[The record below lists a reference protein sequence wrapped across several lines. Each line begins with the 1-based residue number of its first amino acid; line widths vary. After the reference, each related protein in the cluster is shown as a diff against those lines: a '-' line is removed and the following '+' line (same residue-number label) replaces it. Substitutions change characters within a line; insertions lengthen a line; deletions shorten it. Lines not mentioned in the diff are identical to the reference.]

1 MLRLSISA
9 WDKKEY
15 DQERRLK
22 KALKDL
28 AILKITCVNGKF
40 LELQYIK
47 TQVQNITDDSSFQNF
62 KFNYVERAKI
72 TICNNAV
79 IWTDKVIGCVKSR
92 FEDGS
97 HKDILQAACK
107 ALNSWTVMEETPKEN
122 TTGFGCETG
131 HVEENGDN
139 GNDEQSDDVH
149 KQSDDENGK
158 HCDNNNKN
166 DVNSAENSFCFTEVD
181 SSTYLLTKQF
191 EHLLLIN
198 RRSNFLIEDGIKD
211 SPRLCQ
217 KNPAKPKTIII
228 PNENVDGKPPKL

>member
-40 LELQYIK
+40 LELQYIR

-122 TTGFGCETG
+122 RQDSDARRGMSKKMVTMAMTSKVMMSTSKVMMKTASIVTITTRMT
-131 HVEENGDN
+131 
-139 GNDEQSDDVH
+139 
-149 KQSDDENGK
+149 
-158 HCDNNNKN
+158 
-166 DVNSAENSFCFTEVD
+166 
-181 SSTYLLTKQF
+181 
-191 EHLLLIN
+191 
-198 RRSNFLIEDGIKD
+198 
-211 SPRLCQ
+211 
-217 KNPAKPKTIII
+217 
-228 PNENVDGKPPKL
+228 